1 MLPRGAF
8 FNTLREDMSGA
19 IPESLKQ
26 FADPSRPKELRLM
39 AARGLVP
46 ASPRDL
52 SRILYYL
59 TRDVDED
66 VSREAGETLSGMPAE
81 VVSTIISDAGAEP
94 GLLDFFARAL
104 ADEAMLQKIL
114 LNSSA
119 TDETVA
125 YLAERVHD
133 QNIIDLIANNH
144 ERIARSCEI
153 VEALSKNPLITRSTM
168 DGVIDFLKLYMG
180 DKFGFPP
187 EADAGEDGDTE
198 PVSSQAEISAEAL
211 PESSFLDE
219 FEIDSELIVEEE
231 ADYEADESAEEHRS
245 PGTLNQSVYIKIS
258 ALNVGQKIKLA
269 LLGNREARAILVKDP
284 NRIVSRAV
292 LKNPRITDTEVVQI
306 AQSKI
311 VSDEILREISEGR
324 KWTRLYQVKLALVTN
339 PKTPPHISIGLLK
352 QLREF
357 DLRNLRW
364 NKNVSGVVAT
374 AVKNMMKERNERK

>member
-1 MLPRGAF
+1 
-8 FNTLREDMSGA
+8 
-19 IPESLKQ
+19 
-26 FADPSRPKELRLM
+26 M

-66 VSREAGETLSGMPAE
+66 VSREAGETLSGMPVE
-81 VVSTIISDAGAEP
+81 VVSTIISDASAEP

-114 LNSSA
+114 LNASA

-144 ERIARSCEI
+144 ERIARSYEV

-180 DKFGFPP
+180 DKFGFPT
-187 EADAGEDGDTE
+187 EMDAGEGGDTE
-198 PVSSQAEISAEAL
+198 PVSSQAEISAGAL

-219 FEIDSELIVEEE
+219 FEIDSDFIEEDE
-231 ADYEADESAEEHRS
+231 ADYESDESDESAEGQRS
-245 PGTLNQSVYIKIS
+245 PDTLNQSAYIKIS

-306 AQSKI
+306 AQSKV

>member
-1 MLPRGAF
+1 
-8 FNTLREDMSGA
+8 
-19 IPESLKQ
+19 
-26 FADPSRPKELRLM
+26 M

-59 TRDVDED
+59 TRDEDEE
-66 VSREAGETLSGMPAE
+66 VSHEAGETLSGMPSE
-81 VVSTIISDAGAEP
+81 VVSSILSDTGAES
-94 GLLDFFARAL
+94 GLLDFFARTL
-104 ADEAMLQKIL
+104 TDEAAFQKIL
-114 LNSSA
+114 LNNSA

-144 ERIARSCEI
+144 ERIARSNDI

-168 DGVIDFLKLYMG
+168 DGVIDFLKLYMRG
-180 DKFGFPP
+180 KFELPP
-187 EADAGEDGDTE
+187 VADSGEDEDAGAASTEAGADGA
-198 PVSSQAEISAEAL
+198 PI
-211 PESSFLDE
+211 PENSFLDD
-219 FEIDSELIVEEE
+219 FEIDDELLQEED
-231 ADYEADESAEEHRS
+231 ADYEEGDESGEEHHS
-245 PGTLNQSVYIKIS
+245 PDTLNQSVYIKIC

-284 NRIVSRAV
+284 NRIVSRAA
-292 LKNPRITDTEVVQI
+292 LKNPRITDSEVVQI

-311 VSDEILREISEGR
+311 VSDEILREISDSR

-364 NKNVSGVVAT
+364 NRNLSGVVAT
-374 AVKNMMKERNERK
+374 AVKHMMKERNERK

>member
-1 MLPRGAF
+1 
-8 FNTLREDMSGA
+8 MSGA

-26 FADPSRPKELRLM
+26 FVDPLRPKELRLM

-59 TRDVDED
+59 TRDEDKD

-81 VVSTIISDAGAEP
+81 VISTIISDTGVEP

-114 LNSSA
+114 LNSLA
-119 TDETVA
+119 ADETVA

-144 ERIARSCEI
+144 ERIARSYEI

-180 DKFGFPP
+180 DKFGLPL
-187 EADAGEDGDTE
+187 EADAGEDETPE
-198 PVSSQAEISAEAL
+198 PVSVQPELSDEAL
-211 PESSFLDE
+211 PESSFLDD
-219 FEIDSELIVEEE
+219 FEIDSDLIEEE
-231 ADYEADESAEEHRS
+231 EGDYEADESAEEHRS
-245 PGTLNQSVYIKIS
+245 PDTLNQSVYIKIS
-258 ALNVGQKIKLA
+258 VLNVGQKIKLA

-292 LKNPRITDTEVVQI
+292 LKNPRITDTEVVLI

-311 VSDEILREISEGR
+311 VSDEILREISDGR

-364 NKNVSGVVAT
+364 NKNVSGVIAT
-374 AVKNMMKERNERK
+374 AVKNMIKERNERK

>member
-1 MLPRGAF
+1 MP
-8 FNTLREDMSGA
+8 SP
-19 IPESLKQ
+19 IPESIKQ

-46 ASPRDL
+46 ASPGDL

-59 TRDVDED
+59 TRDEDED
-66 VSREAGETLSGMPAE
+66 VSREAGDTLSGMPLE
-81 VVSTIISDAGAEP
+81 VVSSILPDTGAEP

-104 ADEAMLQKIL
+104 TDEAQLQKIL
-114 LNSSA
+114 LNASA

-133 QNIIDLIANNH
+133 KNIIDLIANNH
-144 ERIARSCEI
+144 ERIARSYEI
-153 VEALSKNPLITRSTM
+153 VEGLSKNPLITRSTM
-168 DGVIDFLKLYMG
+168 EGVIDFLKLYMG
-180 DKFGFPP
+180 DKFGFSPGADTG
-187 EADAGEDGDTE
+187 EDEDAGAA
-198 PVSSQAEISAEAL
+198 PAQAEGGGAPV

-219 FEIDSELIVEEE
+219 FEIDGDLIEEEE
-231 ADYEADESAEEHRS
+231 ADYEEREEPVGENLS
-245 PGTLNQSVYIKIS
+245 PGALNQNAHIKIN
-258 ALNVGQKIKLA
+258 ALNVGQRIKLA

-306 AQSKI
+306 AQSKV

-339 PKTPPHISIGLLK
+339 PKTPPNISIGLLK

>member
-1 MLPRGAF
+1 
-8 FNTLREDMSGA
+8 MSGA
-19 IPESLKQ
+19 IPESIKQ
-26 FADPSRPKELRLM
+26 FVDPSRPKELRLM

-59 TRDVDED
+59 TRDEDEE
-66 VSREAGETLSGMPAE
+66 VSHEAGETLSGMPSE
-81 VVSTIISDAGAEP
+81 VVSSILSDTGAES
-94 GLLDFFARAL
+94 GLLDFFARTL
-104 ADEAMLQKIL
+104 TDEAAFQKIL
-114 LNSSA
+114 LNNSA

-144 ERIARSCEI
+144 ERIARSNDI

-180 DKFGFPP
+180 GKFALFSG
-187 EADAGEDGDTE
+187 ADTGEDEDVGAALA
-198 PVSSQAEISAEAL
+198 QAEANGAPI
-211 PESSFLDE
+211 PESSFLDD
-219 FEIDSELIVEEE
+219 FEIDDELLRESEDE
-231 ADYEADESAEEHRS
+231 ADYEEGDESAEEHHS
-245 PGTLNQSVYIKIS
+245 PDTLNQSLHIKIS
-258 ALNVGQKIKLA
+258 VLNVGQKIKLA

-292 LKNPRITDTEVVQI
+292 LKNPRITDTEVVHI

-311 VSDEILREISEGR
+311 VTDEILREISDSR

-364 NKNVSGVVAT
+364 NKNLSGVVAT

>member
-1 MLPRGAF
+1 
-8 FNTLREDMSGA
+8 MSGA
-19 IPESLKQ
+19 IPESIKQ
-26 FADPSRPKELRLM
+26 FVDPSRPKELRLM

-59 TRDVDED
+59 TRDEDEE
-66 VSREAGETLSGMPAE
+66 VSREAGGTLSGMPQE
-81 VVSTIISDAGAEP
+81 VVSSILSDTGAAP
-94 GLLDFFARAL
+94 GLLDFFARTL
-104 ADEAMLQKIL
+104 ADEAAFQKIL
-114 LNSSA
+114 LNNSA
-119 TDETVA
+119 TDDTVA
-125 YLAERVHD
+125 YLAEKVHD

-144 ERIARSCEI
+144 ERIARSNDI

-180 DKFGFPP
+180 DKFDLFSG
-187 EADAGEDGDTE
+187 ADTGEDEEAGAA
-198 PVSSQAEISAEAL
+198 PARAEANGAPI
-211 PESSFLDE
+211 PESSFLDD
-219 FEIDSELIVEEE
+219 FEIDDELLQEDED
-231 ADYEADESAEEHRS
+231 DYEEGDEAGEEHHS
-245 PGTLNQSVYIKIS
+245 PDTLNQSLHIKIS
-258 ALNVGQKIKLA
+258 VLNVGQKIKLA

-311 VSDEILREISEGR
+311 VTDEILREISDSR

-364 NKNVSGVVAT
+364 NKNLSGVVAT

>member
-1 MLPRGAF
+1 M
-8 FNTLREDMSGA
+8 
-19 IPESLKQ
+19 
-26 FADPSRPKELRLM
+26 
-39 AARGLVP
+39 
-46 ASPRDL
+46 
-52 SRILYYL
+52 
-59 TRDVDED
+59 
-66 VSREAGETLSGMPAE
+66 
-81 VVSTIISDAGAEP
+81 
-94 GLLDFFARAL
+94 
-104 ADEAMLQKIL
+104 
-114 LNSSA
+114 
-119 TDETVA
+119 
-125 YLAERVHD
+125 HD

-144 ERIARSCEI
+144 ERIARSNDI

-180 DKFGFPP
+180 DKFDLFSG
-187 EADAGEDGDTE
+187 ADTGEDEEAGAA
-198 PVSSQAEISAEAL
+198 PARAEANGAPI
-211 PESSFLDE
+211 PESSFLDD
-219 FEIDSELIVEEE
+219 FEIDDELLQEDED
-231 ADYEADESAEEHRS
+231 DYEEGDEAGEEPHS
-245 PGTLNQSVYIKIS
+245 PDTLNQSLHIKIS
-258 ALNVGQKIKLA
+258 VLNVGQKIKLA

-311 VSDEILREISEGR
+311 VTDEILREISDSR

-364 NKNVSGVVAT
+364 NKNLSGVVAT

>member
-1 MLPRGAF
+1 MDRRAF
-8 FNTLREDMSGA
+8 FNTLSEDMSGA

-59 TRDVDED
+59 TLDGDED
-66 VSREAGETLSGMPAE
+66 VSREAGETLSGMPRE
-81 VVSTIISDAGAEP
+81 VVSGFLSDTGAES
-94 GLLDFFARAL
+94 GLLDFFAHAL

-119 TDETVA
+119 TDRTVA

-133 QNIIDLIANNH
+133 QNVIDLIANNH
-144 ERIARSCEI
+144 ERIARSYEI

-168 DGVIDFLKLYMG
+168 DGVLDFLKLYMG
-180 DKFGFPP
+180 DKFGLPLGT
-187 EADAGEDGDTE
+187 DAGEGEDAE
-198 PVSSQAEISAEAL
+198 PVPSETALSGEAL
-211 PESSFLDE
+211 PESSFLDD
-219 FEIDSELIVEEE
+219 FEIDSDLIEEEE
-231 ADYEADESAEEHRS
+231 ADYEADESAEEQRT
-245 PGTLNQSVYIKIS
+245 PDALNQNAYIKIS

-269 LLGNREARAILVKDP
+269 LLGNSEARAILVKDP

-292 LKNPRITDTEVVQI
+292 LKNPRITDTEVVRI

-364 NKNVSGVVAT
+364 NKNLSGVVAT

>member
-1 MLPRGAF
+1 
-8 FNTLREDMSGA
+8 MSGA
-19 IPESLKQ
+19 IPESIKQ
-26 FADPSRPKELRLM
+26 FVDPSRPKELRLM

-59 TRDVDED
+59 TRDEDEE
-66 VSREAGETLSGMPAE
+66 VSREAGGTLSGMPSE
-81 VVSTIISDAGAEP
+81 VVSTILTDTAAEP

-104 ADEAMLQKIL
+104 ADEAAFQKIL
-114 LNSSA
+114 LNNSA

-144 ERIARSCEI
+144 ERIARSNDI

-180 DKFGFPP
+180 GKFALFSG
-187 EADAGEDGDTE
+187 ADAGEDEDAGAA
-198 PVSSQAEISAEAL
+198 PAQAEANGAPI
-211 PESSFLDE
+211 PESSFLDD
-219 FEIDSELIVEEE
+219 FEIDDELLQESEDE
-231 ADYEADESAEEHRS
+231 ADYEEGDESAEEHHS
-245 PGTLNQSVYIKIS
+245 HDTINQSLHIKIS
-258 ALNVGQKIKLA
+258 VLNVGQKIKLA

-292 LKNPRITDTEVVQI
+292 LKNPRITDTEVVHI

-311 VSDEILREISEGR
+311 VTDEILREISDSR

-364 NKNVSGVVAT
+364 NKNLSGVVAT

>member
-1 MLPRGAF
+1 
-8 FNTLREDMSGA
+8 
-19 IPESLKQ
+19 
-26 FADPSRPKELRLM
+26 M

-46 ASPRDL
+46 ASPGDL

-81 VVSTIISDAGAEP
+81 VVSTIISDASAEP

-114 LNSSA
+114 LNASA

-144 ERIARSCEI
+144 ERIARSYEI

-180 DKFGFPP
+180 DKFGFPT
-187 EADAGEDGDTE
+187 EMDAGEGGDTE

-219 FEIDSELIVEEE
+219 FEIDSDFIEEDE
-231 ADYEADESAEEHRS
+231 ADYESDESAEGQRS
-245 PGTLNQSVYIKIS
+245 PDTLNQSAYIKIS

-306 AQSKI
+306 AQSKV

>member
-1 MLPRGAF
+1 
-8 FNTLREDMSGA
+8 MSGP

-66 VSREAGETLSGMPAE
+66 VSREAGETLSGMPVE
-81 VVSTIISDAGAEP
+81 VVSTIISDASAEP

-114 LNSSA
+114 LNASA

-144 ERIARSCEI
+144 ERIARSYEV

-180 DKFGFPP
+180 DKFGFPT
-187 EADAGEDGDTE
+187 EMDAGEGGDTE
-198 PVSSQAEISAEAL
+198 PVSSQAEISAGAL

-219 FEIDSELIVEEE
+219 FEIDSDFIEEDE
-231 ADYEADESAEEHRS
+231 ADYESDESDESAEGQRS
-245 PGTLNQSVYIKIS
+245 PDTLNQSAYIKIS

-306 AQSKI
+306 AQSKV

>member
-1 MLPRGAF
+1 
-8 FNTLREDMSGA
+8 MSGA
-19 IPESLKQ
+19 IPESIKQ
-26 FADPSRPKELRLM
+26 FVDPSRPKELRLM

-59 TRDVDED
+59 TRDEDEE
-66 VSREAGETLSGMPAE
+66 VSREAGETLSGMPSE
-81 VVSTIISDAGAEP
+81 VVSSILSDTGAES
-94 GLLDFFARAL
+94 GLLDFFARTL
-104 ADEAMLQKIL
+104 TDEAAFQKIL
-114 LNSSA
+114 LNNSA

-144 ERIARSCEI
+144 ERIARSNDI

-180 DKFGFPP
+180 DKFGSPLDVDAVD
-187 EADAGEDGDTE
+187 EEDAGAAPARD
-198 PVSSQAEISAEAL
+198 EANGAPF
-211 PESSFLDE
+211 PESSFLDD
-219 FEIDSELIVEEE
+219 FEIDEELLQEAEDE
-231 ADYEADESAEEHRS
+231 ADYEEGDESGEEHHS
-245 PGTLNQSVYIKIS
+245 PDTINQSLHIKIS
-258 ALNVGQKIKLA
+258 VLNVGQKIKLA

-292 LKNPRITDTEVVQI
+292 LKNPRITDTEVVHI

-311 VSDEILREISEGR
+311 VTDEILREISDSR

-364 NKNVSGVVAT
+364 NKNLSGVVAT

>member
-1 MLPRGAF
+1 
-8 FNTLREDMSGA
+8 MSGA

-46 ASPRDL
+46 ASSRDL

-59 TRDVDED
+59 TLDGDEE
-66 VSREAGETLSGMPAE
+66 VSREAGETLSGMPRE
-81 VVSTIISDAGAEP
+81 VVSSILSDTGVET
-94 GLLDFFARAL
+94 GLLDFFARTL

-133 QNIIDLIANNH
+133 QNVIDLIANNH
-144 ERIARSCEI
+144 ERIARSYEI

-180 DKFGFPP
+180 DKFGLPP
-187 EADAGEDGDTE
+187 GADSGGDEDSE
-198 PVSSQAEISAEAL
+198 PLAPETALQDVAL
-211 PESSFLDE
+211 PESSFLDD
-219 FEIDSELIVEEE
+219 FEIDSDLIEEEE
-231 ADYEADESAEEHRS
+231 ADYETGESAEERRT
-245 PGTLNQSVYIKIS
+245 PDALNQNAYIKIS

-292 LKNPRITDTEVVQI
+292 LKNPRITDTEVVLI

-364 NKNVSGVVAT
+364 NKNLSGVVAT

>member
-1 MLPRGAF
+1 
-8 FNTLREDMSGA
+8 MSGA
-19 IPESLKQ
+19 IPESIKQ

-46 ASPRDL
+46 AAPRDL

-59 TRDVDED
+59 TRDEDED

-81 VVSTIISDAGAEP
+81 VVSS
-94 GLLDFFARAL
+94 LLDFFARAL
-104 ADEAMLQKIL
+104 TDETALQKIL
-114 LNSSA
+114 LNAAA

-144 ERIARSCEI
+144 ERIARSHQI
-153 VEALSKNPLITRSTM
+153 VEGLSKNPLITRSTM

-180 DKFGFPP
+180 DKFGFPL
-187 EADAGEDGDTE
+187 EADAGVDEAAE
-198 PVSSQAEISAEAL
+198 PVPAQPQISAGAL
-211 PESSFLDE
+211 PEISFLDD
-219 FEIDSELIVEEE
+219 FEIDDELLEEEE
-231 ADYEADESAEEHRS
+231 AGTEAEEESGDVQRS
-245 PGTLNQSVYIKIS
+245 PDTLNQSVYIKVS
-258 ALNVGQKIKLA
+258 VLNVGQKIKLS

-292 LKNPRITDTEVVQI
+292 LKNPRITDSEVVQI

-311 VSDEILREISEGR
+311 VSDEILREISESR

-357 DLRNLRW
+357 DLRGLRW
-364 NKNVSGVVAT
+364 NKNLSGVVAT

>member
-1 MLPRGAF
+1 MLDRRAF
-8 FNTLREDMSGA
+8 FNTLSEDMSGA

-46 ASPRDL
+46 ASSRDL

-59 TRDVDED
+59 TLDGDED
-66 VSREAGETLSGMPAE
+66 VSREAGETLSGMPRE
-81 VVSTIISDAGAEP
+81 VVSSILSDTGVET
-94 GLLDFFARAL
+94 GLLDFFARTL

-119 TDETVA
+119 TDQTVA

-133 QNIIDLIANNH
+133 QNVIDLIANNH
-144 ERIARSCEI
+144 ERIARSYEI

-180 DKFGFPP
+180 DKFGLPLG
-187 EADAGEDGDTE
+187 ADPGGDEDE
-198 PVSSQAEISAEAL
+198 PVATETALRDVAL
-211 PESSFLDE
+211 PESSFLDD
-219 FEIDSELIVEEE
+219 FEIDSDLIEEDE
-231 ADYEADESAEEHRS
+231 AEYEAEESAGEQRS
-245 PGTLNQSVYIKIS
+245 PEPLNQNAYIKIS

-292 LKNPRITDTEVVQI
+292 LKNPRITDTEVVLI

-364 NKNVSGVVAT
+364 NKNLSGVVAT

>member
-1 MLPRGAF
+1 
-8 FNTLREDMSGA
+8 
-19 IPESLKQ
+19 
-26 FADPSRPKELRLM
+26 M

-46 ASPRDL
+46 ASPGDL

-66 VSREAGETLSGMPAE
+66 VSREAGETLSGMPVE
-81 VVSTIISDAGAEP
+81 VVSTIISDASAEP

-114 LNSSA
+114 LNASA

-144 ERIARSCEI
+144 ERIARSYEV

-180 DKFGFPP
+180 DKFGFPT
-187 EADAGEDGDTE
+187 EMDAGEGGDTE

-219 FEIDSELIVEEE
+219 FEIDSDFIEEDE
-231 ADYEADESAEEHRS
+231 ADYESDESDESAEGQRS
-245 PGTLNQSVYIKIS
+245 PDTLNQSAYIKIS

-306 AQSKI
+306 AQSKV

>member
-1 MLPRGAF
+1 
-8 FNTLREDMSGA
+8 MSGA
-19 IPESLKQ
+19 IPESIKQ
-26 FADPSRPKELRLM
+26 FVDPSRPKELRLM

-59 TRDVDED
+59 TRDEDEE
-66 VSREAGETLSGMPAE
+66 VSHEAGETLSGMPSE
-81 VVSTIISDAGAEP
+81 VVSSILSDTGAES
-94 GLLDFFARAL
+94 GLLDFFARTL
-104 ADEAMLQKIL
+104 TDEAAFQKIL
-114 LNSSA
+114 LNNSA

-144 ERIARSCEI
+144 ERIARSNDI

-180 DKFGFPP
+180 GRFKLPT
-187 EADAGEDGDTE
+187 EADTDEEGDTGD
-198 PVSSQAEISAEAL
+198 ALARAEANGAPI
-211 PESSFLDE
+211 PESSFLDD
-219 FEIDSELIVEEE
+219 FEIDDEFLQESEDE
-231 ADYEADESAEEHRS
+231 ADYEEDDESGEERHS
-245 PGTLNQSVYIKIS
+245 PDTLNQSLHIKIS
-258 ALNVGQKIKLA
+258 VLNVGQKIKLA

-292 LKNPRITDTEVVQI
+292 LKNPRITDTEVVHI

-311 VSDEILREISEGR
+311 VTDEILREISDSR

-364 NKNVSGVVAT
+364 NKNLSGVVAT

>member
-1 MLPRGAF
+1 
-8 FNTLREDMSGA
+8 MSGA
-19 IPESLKQ
+19 IPESIKQ
-26 FADPSRPKELRLM
+26 FVDPSRPKELRLM

-59 TRDVDED
+59 TRDEDEE
-66 VSREAGETLSGMPAE
+66 VSREAGGTLSGMPSE
-81 VVSTIISDAGAEP
+81 VVSTILTDTAAEP

-104 ADEAMLQKIL
+104 ADEAAFQKIL
-114 LNSSA
+114 LNNSA

-144 ERIARSCEI
+144 ERIARSNDI

-180 DKFGFPP
+180 DKFGSPLDVDSVD
-187 EADAGEDGDTE
+187 EEDAGAAPARD
-198 PVSSQAEISAEAL
+198 EANGAPF
-211 PESSFLDE
+211 PESSFLDD
-219 FEIDSELIVEEE
+219 FEIDEELLQEAEDE
-231 ADYEADESAEEHRS
+231 ADYEEGDESGEEHHS
-245 PGTLNQSVYIKIS
+245 PDTINQSLHIKIS
-258 ALNVGQKIKLA
+258 VLNVGQKIKLA

-292 LKNPRITDTEVVQI
+292 LKNPRITDTEVVHI

-311 VSDEILREISEGR
+311 VTDEILREISDSR

-364 NKNVSGVVAT
+364 NKNLSGVVAT

>member
-1 MLPRGAF
+1 
-8 FNTLREDMSGA
+8 MSGV

-59 TRDVDED
+59 TRDEDED

-81 VVSTIISDAGAEP
+81 VVSTIISDPSAEP

-144 ERIARSCEI
+144 ERIARSYEI

-187 EADAGEDGDTE
+187 EADAGEGGDAE
-198 PVSSQAEISAEAL
+198 PVSSQAEISAGAL

-231 ADYEADESAEEHRS
+231 AGYEAGDESGEEER
-245 PGTLNQSVYIKIS
+245 PPDIINRSVYIKIN

>member
-1 MLPRGAF
+1 
-8 FNTLREDMSGA
+8 MSGA
-19 IPESLKQ
+19 IPESIKQ
-26 FADPSRPKELRLM
+26 FVDPSRPKELRLM

-59 TRDVDED
+59 TRDEDEE
-66 VSREAGETLSGMPAE
+66 VSREAGGTLSGMPSE
-81 VVSTIISDAGAEP
+81 VVSTILTDTAAEP

-104 ADEAMLQKIL
+104 ADEAAFQKIL
-114 LNSSA
+114 LNNSA

-144 ERIARSCEI
+144 ERIARSNDI

-180 DKFGFPP
+180 GKFALFSG
-187 EADAGEDGDTE
+187 ADAGEDEDAGAALT
-198 PVSSQAEISAEAL
+198 QAEANGAPI
-211 PESSFLDE
+211 PESSFLDD
-219 FEIDSELIVEEE
+219 FEIDDELLQESEDE
-231 ADYEADESAEEHRS
+231 ADYEEGDESAEEHHS
-245 PGTLNQSVYIKIS
+245 HDTINQSLHIKIS
-258 ALNVGQKIKLA
+258 VLNVGQKIKLA

-292 LKNPRITDTEVVQI
+292 LKNPRITDTEVVHI

-311 VSDEILREISEGR
+311 VTDEILREISDSR

-364 NKNVSGVVAT
+364 NKNLSGVVAT

>member
-1 MLPRGAF
+1 
-8 FNTLREDMSGA
+8 MSGA
-19 IPESLKQ
+19 IPESIKQ
-26 FADPSRPKELRLM
+26 FVDPSRPKELRLM

-59 TRDVDED
+59 TRDEDEE
-66 VSREAGETLSGMPAE
+66 VSREAGGTLSGMPSE
-81 VVSTIISDAGAEP
+81 VVSTILTDTAAEP

-104 ADEAMLQKIL
+104 ADEAAFQKIL
-114 LNSSA
+114 LNNSA
-119 TDETVA
+119 TDEMVA

-144 ERIARSCEI
+144 ERIARSNDI

-180 DKFGFPP
+180 DKFGSPLDVDSVD
-187 EADAGEDGDTE
+187 EEDAGAAPARD
-198 PVSSQAEISAEAL
+198 EANGAPF
-211 PESSFLDE
+211 PESSFLDD
-219 FEIDSELIVEEE
+219 FEIDEELLQEAEDE
-231 ADYEADESAEEHRS
+231 ADYEEGDESGEEHHS
-245 PGTLNQSVYIKIS
+245 PDTINQSLHIKIS
-258 ALNVGQKIKLA
+258 VLNVGQKIKLA

-292 LKNPRITDTEVVQI
+292 LKNPRITDTEVVHI

-311 VSDEILREISEGR
+311 VTDEILREISDSR

-364 NKNVSGVVAT
+364 NKNLSGVVAT

>member
-1 MLPRGAF
+1 
-8 FNTLREDMSGA
+8 MSA
-19 IPESLKQ
+19 PIPESIKQ

-59 TRDVDED
+59 TRDEDED
-66 VSREAGETLSGMPAE
+66 VSHEAGKTLSGMPAE
-81 VVSTIISDAGAEP
+81 VVSTILTDTAAEP
-94 GLLDFFARAL
+94 GLLDFFARTL
-104 ADEAMLQKIL
+104 TDETQFQKIL
-114 LNSSA
+114 LNASA
-119 TDETVA
+119 TDDTVA

-144 ERIARSCEI
+144 ERIARSYEI
-153 VEALSKNPLITRSTM
+153 VEGLSKNPLITRSTM

-180 DKFGFPP
+180 EKFGSPL
-187 EADAGEDGDTE
+187 EADAGEGEDAE
-198 PVSSQAEISAEAL
+198 PVHVQAEISAEAL
-211 PESSFLDE
+211 PESSFLDD
-219 FEIDSELIVEEE
+219 FEIDSELLEEEE
-231 ADYEADESAEEHRS
+231 AEYEGGDEPGDESAEEHRS
-245 PGTLNQSVYIKIS
+245 PDALNQSVYIKIS
-258 ALNVGQKIKLA
+258 VLNVGQRIKLA

-292 LKNPRITDTEVVQI
+292 LKNPRITDTEVVHI

-311 VSDEILREISEGR
+311 VTDEILREISESK

-364 NKNVSGVVAT
+364 NKNLSGVVAT
-374 AVKNMMKERNERK
+374 AVKHMMKERNERK

>member
-1 MLPRGAF
+1 MPG
-8 FNTLREDMSGA
+8 S
-19 IPESLKQ
+19 IPESIKQ

-46 ASPRDL
+46 ASPGDL
-52 SRILYYL
+52 SRVLYYL
-59 TRDVDED
+59 TRDEDED
-66 VSREAGETLSGMPAE
+66 VSREAGETLSGMPSE
-81 VVSTIISDAGAEP
+81 VVSTILTDAAAEP

-104 ADEAMLQKIL
+104 TDEAQLQRIL
-114 LNSSA
+114 LNASA

-144 ERIARSCEI
+144 ERIARSNDI

-168 DGVIDFLKLYMG
+168 DAVIEFLKLYMG
-180 DKFGFPP
+180 DRFDFPSGT
-187 EADAGEDGDTE
+187 DAGEDEDAAA
-198 PVSSQAEISAEAL
+198 PAQAESGGAPV
-211 PESSFLDE
+211 PESSFLDD
-219 FEIDSELIVEEE
+219 FEIDEEFLREEE
-231 ADYEADESAEEHRS
+231 AGYEAEEEPGEEHRS
-245 PGTLNQSVYIKIS
+245 PGALNQNAYIKIS
-258 ALNVGQKIKLA
+258 VLNVGQRIKLA

-311 VSDEILREISEGR
+311 VSDEILREISDSR

-339 PKTPPHISIGLLK
+339 PKTPPHISIGFLK

-374 AVKNMMKERNERK
+374 AVKHMMKERNERK

>member
-1 MLPRGAF
+1 MDRRAF
-8 FNTLREDMSGA
+8 FNTLSEDMSGA

-59 TRDVDED
+59 TLDGDED
-66 VSREAGETLSGMPAE
+66 VSREAGETLSGMPRE
-81 VVSTIISDAGAEP
+81 VVSGILSDTGAES
-94 GLLDFFARAL
+94 GLLDFFAHAL

-119 TDETVA
+119 TDRTVA

-133 QNIIDLIANNH
+133 QNVIDLIANNH
-144 ERIARSCEI
+144 ERIARSYEI

-168 DGVIDFLKLYMG
+168 DGVLDFLKLYMG
-180 DKFGFPP
+180 DKFGLPLGT
-187 EADAGEDGDTE
+187 DAGEGEDAE
-198 PVSSQAEISAEAL
+198 PVPSETALSGEAL
-211 PESSFLDE
+211 PESSFLDD
-219 FEIDSELIVEEE
+219 FEIDSDLIEEEE
-231 ADYEADESAEEHRS
+231 ADYEADESAEEQRT
-245 PGTLNQSVYIKIS
+245 PDALNQNAYIKIS

-269 LLGNREARAILVKDP
+269 LLGNSEARAILVKDP

-292 LKNPRITDTEVVQI
+292 LKNPRITDTEVVRI

-364 NKNVSGVVAT
+364 NKNLSGVVAT